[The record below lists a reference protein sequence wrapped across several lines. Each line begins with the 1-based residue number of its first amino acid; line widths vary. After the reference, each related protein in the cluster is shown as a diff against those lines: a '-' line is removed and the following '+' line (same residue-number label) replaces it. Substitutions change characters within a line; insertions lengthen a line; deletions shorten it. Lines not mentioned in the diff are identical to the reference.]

1 MKFLLLG
8 LAIPC
13 LLSALNPQAVCQET
27 KAQPERLHFSYP
39 YPDSHFKGR
48 FEFAALSAQRVHIQS
63 NEGTILQLR
72 GNVEVITVVCA
83 DPCVKSPLVFHSD
96 AIDYNE
102 KTGEINATGNVHS
115 VLTQPVPD
123 MKFRAVR

>member
-1 MKFLLLG
+1 MKFLLLC
-8 LAIPC
+8 LTIPC
-13 LLSALNPQAVCQET
+13 LFPALNSQAVCQET
-27 KAQPERLHFSYP
+27 KAQPERLHFLYP

-48 FEFAALSAQRVHIQS
+48 FEFAASSAQRVHIQS
-63 NEGTILQLR
+63 SEGTILQLR
-72 GNVEVITVVCA
+72 GNVEVATVVCA
-83 DPCVKSPLVFHSD
+83 DPCVKSPLVLHAD

-123 MKFRAVR
+123 MKFKAPR